1 MSAPSPES
9 AALPIAVV
17 ALDRPQQAQWTRLGP
32 LFFVSAGWLVLIAG
46 AAVLAPLLH
55 LADPT
60 YQELSNQG
68 ALPSGDHLLGTDSL
82 GRDMVSRLVHGA
94 QISLTVGVLSTAVAM
109 AIGGFLGLMAGY
121 FRGPVEG
128 LIGIGVDALLAF
140 PALVL
145 ALAVV
150 TYWGHDIKNLVL
162 VIGGLTIPAFARVS
176 RASTLAFS
184 QREFVLAA
192 RAMGAGHFR
201 ILRVDILPNVIGPML
216 AFALLAV
223 AVAMIAEGTLAFLGL
238 SVPPPAASWG
248 AMIAE
253 GRANLDTTP
262 WVTLIPAGVFFAT
275 IFALNTVAD
284 RLRGLAAVRSSQ
296 A

>member
-9 AALPIAVV
+9 AALPIAPV
-17 ALDRPQQAQWTRLGP
+17 ALDRPQGQLTRLGP
-32 LFFVSAGWLVLIAG
+32 VFYVSAGWLLLVAS
-46 AAVLAPLLH
+46 AAVLAPFIH

-60 YQELSNQG
+60 FQELANQG
-68 ALPSGDHLLGTDSL
+68 ALPGGDHLLGTDSL
-82 GRDMVSRLVHGA
+82 GRDMTSRLVHGA

-109 AIGGFLGLMAGY
+109 VIGGFLGLMAGY

-150 TYWGHDIKNLVL
+150 TYWGHDIKNLVI

-262 WVTLIPAGVFFAT
+262 WVTLIPAAVFFAT

>member
-1 MSAPSPES
+1 MSAQS
-9 AALPIAVV
+9 ASDTTALPMAPAAAERPV
-17 ALDRPQQAQWTRLGP
+17 ARWTRLGP
-32 LFFVSAGWLVLIAG
+32 VFFASAGWLALVVG
-46 AAVLAPLLH
+46 AAVLAPVLH

-60 YQELSNQG
+60 VQELSNQG
-68 ALPSGDHLLGTDSL
+68 ALPGGNHLLGTDSL
-82 GRDMVSRLVHGA
+82 GRDMVSRLVYGA

-109 AIGGFLGLMAGY
+109 AIGGSLGLLAGY

-128 LIGIGVDALLAF
+128 VIGIGVDALLAF

-150 TYWGHDIKNLVL
+150 TFWGHDVKNLVL
-162 VIGGLTIPAFARVS
+162 VIGGLTIPAFARVA
-176 RASTLAFS
+176 RAATLAFA

-192 RAMGAGHFR
+192 RAVGAGHLR
-201 ILRVDILPNVIGPML
+201 IIRVEILPNVIGPML
-216 AFALLAV
+216 AFGLLAV
-223 AVAMIAEGTLAFLGL
+223 AVAMLAEGTLAFLGL

-262 WVTLIPAGVFFAT
+262 LVTLIPAAVFFAT

-284 RLRGLAAVRSSQ
+284 RLRGLAAVRASQ
-296 A
+296 I